1 MKFVLP
7 NVEFIEQQPGID
19 GIYQAIA
26 NAARI
31 CYASERKDK
40 IQELI
45 DRLISSKH
53 FRPLEFGTV
62 YLTIN
67 VNEISVWNFYTKN
80 PYSRVLFDDKYVYIT
95 TNYRV
100 LIENDLLDHLKYLT
114 DFVPYKHAYRMTLHW
129 TISRVTADSF
139 RTHTSISTLMQSTR
153 YCCYA
158 KDKFNNQIQIVQP
171 VWFNEK
177 ESFQE
182 EYIRSIEQAEKAYI
196 SLCNEGM
203 PAEFARGVLP
213 LDIKTE
219 CIQCGFMTDWD
230 SFFNQRY
237 YGTTGKP
244 HPDAKYISEKAIK
257 IYNQKFKEIVK
268 NV

>member
-67 VNEISVWNFYTKN
+67 VNEICK
-80 PYSRVLFDDKYVYIT
+80 R
-95 TNYRV
+95 
-100 LIENDLLDHLKYLT
+100 
-114 DFVPYKHAYRMTLHW
+114 
-129 TISRVTADSF
+129 
-139 RTHTSISTLMQSTR
+139 
-153 YCCYA
+153 
-158 KDKFNNQIQIVQP
+158 
-171 VWFNEK
+171 
-177 ESFQE
+177 
-182 EYIRSIEQAEKAYI
+182 
-196 SLCNEGM
+196 
-203 PAEFARGVLP
+203 
-213 LDIKTE
+213 
-219 CIQCGFMTDWD
+219 
-230 SFFNQRY
+230 
-237 YGTTGKP
+237 TGKNIIEVNTTLTMLELQGLVKQVG
-244 HPDAKYISEKAIK
+244 ANEFVKA
-257 IYNQKFKEIVK
+257 V
-268 NV
+268 

>member
-7 NVEFIEQQPGID
+7 NVEFIEQQSGID

-80 PYSRVLFDDKYVYIT
+80 PYSIVLFDDKYVYIT

-100 LIENDLLDHLKYLT
+100 LIENDLLDNLKYLT

-129 TISRVTADSF
+129 TISRGIADEF

-182 EYIRSIEQAEKAYI
+182 EYISHHKSISSFEN
-196 SLCNEGM
+196 SLFNYSNESNGEED
-203 PAEFARGVLP
+203 EFN
-213 LDIKTE
+213 DINSIVRK
-219 CIQCGFMTDWD
+219 INFD
-230 SFFNQRY
+230 N
-237 YGTTGKP
+237 
-244 HPDAKYISEKAIK
+244 KAIDPNNIFMSNK
-257 IYNQKFKEIVK
+257 NYDIFSKNFDEKFESVK
-268 NV
+268 KRK